1 MGTRPP
7 FDLPVDNPAV
17 PEVFVD
23 GFMWAAGP
31 DVVRVAFHAS
41 QPGLTGEPPRPRIV
55 LKLAMTPTSFR
66 SMIAGMGA
74 SLAEFDRQFLT
85 YLRELR

>member
-1 MGTRPP
+1 MGINPP

-23 GFMWAAGP
+23 GILWSAGP

-41 QPGLTGEPPRPRIV
+41 QPSLSGQPARPRIV
-55 LKLAMTPTSFR
+55 QKLAMTPATFR
-66 SMIAGMGA
+66 TMLAVMAAGAADMERPGDGA
-74 SLAEFDRQFLT
+74 IQ
-85 YLRELR
+85 